1 MVKPVRTLVKVCCIA
16 SVEEML
22 TAARLGADAVG
33 LVSAMP
39 SGPGVLDDDTIARIA
54 AAVPPGLR
62 AFLLTSR
69 TDPAAIAEQVRAAGV
84 DTVQLVATLQDGG
97 LRHLKRL
104 LPDVSVVQVI
114 HVTGVGSVSE
124 ALRAAMHA
132 DEILLDSGN
141 PSAAVPELGGTGRVH
156 DWSLSRRIRDAVDVP
171 VWLAGGL
178 DPDNVSEALRVVAP
192 CGVDVC
198 SGLRTER
205 RLDAARLRR
214 FVAAVAS
221 AGGTGPDS

>member
-1 MVKPVRTLVKVCCIA
+1 MVIHLRTLVKVCCIA
-16 SVEEML
+16 SVEEMRM
-22 TAARLGADAVG
+22 AAELGADAIG

-39 SGPGVLDDDTIARIA
+39 SGPGVLDDGTIARIA

-69 TDPAAIAEQVRAAGV
+69 TDPEAIAEQVRRAGV
-84 DTVQLVATLQDGG
+84 DTVQIVAALPPGG
-97 LRHLKRL
+97 LRDLKRL
-104 LPDVSVVQVI
+104 LPDVSLVQVV
-114 HVTGVGSVSE
+114 HVTGVSSISE
-124 ALRAAMHA
+124 AVETAKDA

-178 DPDNVSEALRVVAP
+178 TPENVADAIRDVQP

-198 SGLRTER
+198 SGLRTEG
-205 RLDAARLRR
+205 RLDPAKLRR
-214 FVAAVAS
+214 FLS
-221 AGGTGPDS
+221 AIA